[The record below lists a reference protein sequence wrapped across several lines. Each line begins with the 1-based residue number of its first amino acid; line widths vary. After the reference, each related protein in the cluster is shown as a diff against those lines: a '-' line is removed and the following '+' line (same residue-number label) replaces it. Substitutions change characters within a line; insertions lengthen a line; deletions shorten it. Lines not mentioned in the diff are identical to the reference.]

1 MKTVGRREK
10 EEIMTRT
17 YRQDRK
23 RLVQESYQDEESRK
37 NKIVDKKKR
46 NITQRTRDKM
56 SGM

>member
-1 MKTVGRREK
+1 VKTVGRREK

>member
-1 MKTVGRREK
+1 MLLHCPLLRTVGRREK

-37 NKIVDKKKR
+37 NKIVDKK
-46 NITQRTRDKM
+46 
-56 SGM
+56 